1 MVKAAEG
8 ICACWSACRVVGAY
22 PHVELN
28 GQMVVLPPKAGAST
42 LRSNKITWMKAT
54 SIQSPRA
61 PTSQRPC
68 RRVSDPLRTSG
79 RSKVLVELHCTFI
92 DAPSCSL
99 HENGR
104 PLQAQLSCL
113 VSYHMSVS

>member
-1 MVKAAEG
+1 MLKAAEG

-42 LRSNKITWMKAT
+42 LRSNKTTWMKAT

-61 PTSQRPC
+61 PTSQRPY
-68 RRVSDPLRTSG
+68 RRVCDPLGTSG
-79 RSKVLVELHCTFI
+79 RSRVLVELRCMFI
-92 DAPSCSL
+92 DPPGRSL
-99 HENGR
+99 H
-104 PLQAQLSCL
+104 
-113 VSYHMSVS
+113 Y